1 MIHNKWIHDR
11 MSAAAEIARRLTQ
24 KHIADHTPYGL
35 TAVNNHVR
43 RGKFPAEWYLVIKR
57 LCREAGIDC
66 PKSAFKFLEPMH
78 SGSAILAANGTGP
91 DTGAAD
97 PDAGPEYMGAAG
109 ARSESG
115 IPESGCVDG

>member
-1 MIHNKWIHDR
+1 MTIQR
-11 MSAAAEIARRLTQ
+11 ASARAICDALGRARLAGVLGRGLAAVSNAAGQ
-24 KHIADHTPYGL
+24 GA
-35 TAVNNHVR
+35 
-43 RGKFPAEWYLVIKR
+43 FPAQWYLVVKS
-57 LCREAGIDC
+57 LCEAEGIEC
-66 PKSAFKFLEPMH
+66 PYSAFKFLKPMH